1 MSTSSTQPRQ
11 PAGAPTGGQFA
22 HTTRTEPVVT
32 LPAARL
38 TISEIDDAQD
48 LLDSDDVPGPDYF
61 RAMERMIA
69 GARQAVAYRATLD
82 TITDLLR
89 TADAASLDEARGM
102 LDRVRRTLEDAGHLP
117 AKATGPGPDRRIAAP
132 FEGTPL
138 DRSPALATAHL
149 QLQFTG
155 TRYALILADR
165 MPAPMG
171 RRGEQ
176 PAVLATS
183 PDDVEVWAGT
193 ERLTGF
199 AEEMVWRRIAAG
211 SDMPVDQVRAG
222 VVDRILTANASLTT

>member
-1 MSTSSTQPRQ
+1 MSTSSTQSRQ

-22 HTTRTEPVVT
+22 QTMRTEPTVS
-32 LPAARL
+32 LPAPRL
-38 TISEIDDAQD
+38 TVSDIDDAQAH
-48 LLDSDDVPGPDYF
+48 LDSDYEPGPAYF
-61 RAMERMIA
+61 AAMERMIA
-69 GARQAVAYRATLD
+69 GAREAVAYRATLD
-82 TITDLLR
+82 TITELLR
-89 TADAASLDEARGM
+89 TADRASVDEARGM

-117 AKATGPGPDRRIAAP
+117 AKATGPDPDRRIEAP

-138 DRSPALATAHL
+138 DRSPALATSHL
-149 QLQFTG
+149 QLQGTG
-155 TRYALILADR
+155 TQYALILTDR

-171 RRGEQ
+171 RRDQ

-183 PDDVEVWAGT
+183 PDDVEVWAGS

-222 VVDRILTANASLTT
+222 VVDRILTANTSLTT